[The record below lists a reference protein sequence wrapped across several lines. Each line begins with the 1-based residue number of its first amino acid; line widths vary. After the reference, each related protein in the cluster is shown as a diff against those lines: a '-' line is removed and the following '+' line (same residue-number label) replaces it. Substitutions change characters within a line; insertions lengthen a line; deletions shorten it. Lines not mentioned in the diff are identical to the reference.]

1 MVKNMK
7 MNNTMIIGR
16 LTRDPEAV
24 QTNGG
29 TAVARFTVAVDRN
42 GKDAGTD
49 FIPATAFGKTA
60 EYMIAYLKT
69 GALVSVEGRIQV
81 QPYTDKNGNK
91 RTDIRVIAHRVQSMR
106 TGGNGETV
114 AAAPAVETAAADM
127 VVADDDL
134 PF

>member
-1 MVKNMK
+1 MAMT
-7 MNNTMIIGR
+7 MNNVMMIGR
-16 LTRDPEAV
+16 ITRDPEV
-24 QTNGG
+24 LQTNGG
-29 TAVARFTVAVDRN
+29 TTVARFTVAVDRN

-60 EYMIAYLKT
+60 EYMGNYLRK

-91 RTDIRVIAHRVQSMR
+91 RTDIRVIANRVQSMR
-106 TGGNGETV
+106 TGGNGEAV
-114 AAAPAVETAAADM
+114 AAAPAVETAPADM